1 MQQINLNFGWLFTLE
16 KDLDCFNGFSFDKY
30 SDAIGAPA
38 RYYDHCSWQKI
49 DLPHDWSIALEK
61 DLKANTFAGAR
72 PNTRWHRFMTERHSD
87 IDDVSSVGWY
97 RKHFMPDPCWQ
108 GKRVF
113 IEFEGVFRDS
123 VFWINGTYMDRHNS
137 GYTSFLFEIT
147 AFTDFGF

>member
-1 MQQINLNFGWLFTLE
+1 
-16 KDLDCFNGFSFDKY
+16 
-30 SDAIGAPA
+30 
-38 RYYDHCSWQKI
+38 
-49 DLPHDWSIALEK
+49 
-61 DLKANTFAGAR
+61 
-72 PNTRWHRFMTERHSD
+72 MTERHSD

-147 AFTDFGF
+147 DHLVFGEDNSIAVRVDTSQADRLSIRSGLKKWRRWQAYESVEENNYPGDALCRCV